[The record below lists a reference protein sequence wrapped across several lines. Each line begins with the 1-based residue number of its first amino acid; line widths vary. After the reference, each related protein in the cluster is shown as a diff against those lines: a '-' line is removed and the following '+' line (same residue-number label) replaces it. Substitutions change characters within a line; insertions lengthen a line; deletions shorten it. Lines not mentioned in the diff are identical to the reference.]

1 MPRSVLRSCLAAGV
15 ALTAGLG
22 LTACGGTSSGG
33 SATSSAAAASSAA
46 GSPAAS
52 SAGGAALDLSA
63 ECPATVTI
71 QTDWNPE
78 AEHGH
83 LYQLLGTD
91 YSVNAGK
98 KSVSGPLMY
107 KGKPTGVKVEI
118 RSGGPAIGFA
128 TVTSQLYQD
137 PAITL
142 GYVSTDE
149 AVQLSGKNPTK
160 AVFAP
165 LEKGPQMIMW
175 DPASYPD
182 VTDIASLGK
191 ALAAKKGVVRY
202 FGGAAYMEYLMGS
215 GALPKSIVDGTYDGS
230 PAKFVA
236 AKGKDAQQGFASA
249 EPYIYEKEIPA
260 WGKPVKFQ
268 LTNDVGYPIYASA
281 VSVRAGDLTK
291 LTPCLKKLVPVL
303 QQAEVDYFADPKATN
318 ELILKLVTEFNN
330 GWVYSAGVASYA
342 VDTMKSLGLVSNGG
356 NATIGDMDPARVQK
370 IIDIDTPIYTAG
382 GTAPK
387 AGLTPADIVTNEFLD
402 PAVGLK

>member
-33 SATSSAAAASSAA
+33 TVAPSSAAAAGASGSGSASGSAA
-46 GSPAAS
+46 TV
-52 SAGGAALDLSA
+52 DLSA

-83 LYQLLGTD
+83 LYQLLGSD
-91 YSVNAGK
+91 FQVNAGK

-107 KGKPTGVKVEI
+107 KGKPTGVKVEV

-128 TVTSQLYQD
+128 TVTSQMYQD
-137 PAITL
+137 SAITL

-149 AVQLSGKNPTK
+149 AVQLSAKNPTK

-175 DPASYPD
+175 DPATYPD

-191 ALAAKKGVVRY
+191 ALAAKQGVVRY
-202 FGGAAYMEYLMGS
+202 FGGAAYMEYLKGS

-249 EPYIYEKEIPA
+249 EPFIYEKEIPA

-281 VSVRAGDLTK
+281 VSVKAADLTK

-303 QQAEVDYFADPKATN
+303 QQAEVDYMADPKATN
-318 ELILKLVTEFNN
+318 ELILKLVTEYNN

-342 VDTMKSLGLVSNGG
+342 VDTMKSLGLISNGT
-356 NATIGDMDPARVQK
+356 NAVIGDMDAARVQK

-382 GTAPK
+382 GSAPK
-387 AGLTPADIVTNEFLD
+387 TGVKPEDIMTNEFLD
-402 PAVGLK
+402 QTIGLK

>member
-1 MPRSVLRSCLAAGV
+1 MPRSALRACLATGA
-15 ALTAGLG
+15 ALATG
-22 LTACGGTSSGG
+22 LTLAACGGSSSGASSPGTSSGAAGTSGAASG
-33 SATSSAAAASSAA
+33 SAVNLA
-46 GSPAAS
+46 
-52 SAGGAALDLSA
+52 A

-83 LYQLLGTD
+83 LYALLGKD
-91 YSVNAGK
+91 YTVDAGK
-98 KSVSGPLMY
+98 KSVSGPLMS
-107 KGKPTGVKVEI
+107 KGQPTGVKVEI

-128 TVTSQLYQD
+128 TVTSQMYQD
-137 PAITL
+137 GAITL

-175 DPASYPD
+175 DPATYPG

-191 ALAAKKGVVRY
+191 ALQEKKGVVRY
-202 FGGAAYMEYLMGS
+202 FGGAAYMEYLMGTNV
-215 GALPKSIVDGTYDGS
+215 LPKPIVDGTYDGS

-249 EPYIYEKEIPA
+249 EPYIYEKEVPA

-268 LTNDVGYPIYASA
+268 LTHDVGYPIYASA
-281 VSVRAGDLTK
+281 VSVKAADLTK

-318 ELILKLVTEFNN
+318 DLILQLVTKYNN
-330 GWVYSAGVASYA
+330 GWVYSAGVADYS
-342 VDTMKSLGLVSNGG
+342 VKTMKDLGLVSNGA
-356 NATIGDMDPARVQK
+356 NSEIGDMDPARVQK
-370 IIDIDTPIYTAG
+370 IIDIDTPIYTKSG
-382 GTAPK
+382 SAPK
-387 AGLTPADIVTNEFLD
+387 TGVKPEDIVTNEFLD
-402 PAVGLK
+402 TTIGLK